1 MKRSTTVSSALAVAL
16 LVLSACGSNSGSG
29 SNEYTDQQRRD
40 AKVLQDR
47 FDSVRGT
54 YEGTISNPAAGLE
67 PLKAKLIVYTV
78 NVREG
83 ANPDGSVRIRPAL
96 YGRFQL
102 VDAVSATDYTS
113 LTGDYD
119 ELGAL
124 SLTSISSTS
133 GAGTTGTTGD
143 AVALSVKG
151 TVAGGEANVSVTRNG
166 GDWGQFKGTRTTFDA
181 SAPST
186 SDSANYRD
194 RLLALYTQLE
204 GTYVGIVD
212 NGTDRIKVGLTVTT
226 GEDSSGQPT
235 LVAQYRRFDLPTGV
249 GELQLSVTYD
259 STTHRVTMLAVPG
272 GGSPSIP
279 GSGYLAGSGTW
290 ANGILDVALR
300 DRKGSMGTLHSNRQP
315 LN

>member
-113 LTGDYD
+113 LTGD
-119 ELGAL
+119 
-124 SLTSISSTS
+124 
-133 GAGTTGTTGD
+133 
-143 AVALSVKG
+143 
-151 TVAGGEANVSVTRNG
+151 
-166 GDWGQFKGTRTTFDA
+166 
-181 SAPST
+181 
-186 SDSANYRD
+186 
-194 RLLALYTQLE
+194 
-204 GTYVGIVD
+204 
-212 NGTDRIKVGLTVTT
+212 
-226 GEDSSGQPT
+226 
-235 LVAQYRRFDLPTGV
+235 
-249 GELQLSVTYD
+249 
-259 STTHRVTMLAVPG
+259 
-272 GGSPSIP
+272 
-279 GSGYLAGSGTW
+279 
-290 ANGILDVALR
+290 
-300 DRKGSMGTLHSNRQP
+300 
-315 LN
+315 